1 MESLLGSKQFCV
13 YFHYDSVANESEKSK
28 FHLKSLCLMYNICEK
43 KCYRLKR
50 LILRYTQLN
59 YHFWLKYL
67 SLNEK
72 LVPNINANKCTLYR
86 VIMWHHFYPG
96 YCYT

>member
-13 YFHYDSVANESEKSK
+13 YFHYDNVANESENSK
-28 FHLKSLCLMYNICEK
+28 LHLKILYLMYNNCK
-43 KCYRLKR
+43 KNVIDLKV

-67 SLNEK
+67 NLNEK
-72 LVPNINANKCTLYR
+72 LVPNINANKCTAL
-86 VIMWHHFYPG
+86 
-96 YCYT
+96 